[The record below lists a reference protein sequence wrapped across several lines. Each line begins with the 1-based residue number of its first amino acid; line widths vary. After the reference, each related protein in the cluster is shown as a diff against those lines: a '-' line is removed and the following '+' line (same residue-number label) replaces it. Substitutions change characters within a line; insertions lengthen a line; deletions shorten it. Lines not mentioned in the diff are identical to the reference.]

1 MESIKQK
8 AADLSNNLLKKLKNL
23 SRNQKLLLG
32 GLSSYLLYNSL
43 KSILKKPKSIS
54 GKVIFITGAANGIC
68 RELAIKLSELGGK
81 IAIVDI
87 CKEKGEELANSLLS
101 KGQEAMFVNC
111 DVSKLDSVKQAA
123 AKVRMHLGPPSILI
137 NGAVK
142 VLKKKILDMS
152 IEEFEESLKIG
163 LNAHFYTIKEF
174 LPDMVRN
181 NEGHIIT
188 MASVAS
194 HGSFPGGADYCAC
207 KHALYSLNETLRK
220 EIKKMNVDVKTTIIQ
235 PGFTKTGLLEG
246 LKIRGPLMDVDYVA
260 GRIVKSI
267 LYDEEDLLIPRHLSF
282 LVGLK
287 HFVSVQT
294 HDRIVNALGYSNFID
309 DLTSWKVEKDS

>member
-1 MESIKQK
+1 
-8 AADLSNNLLKKLKNL
+8 
-23 SRNQKLLLG
+23 
-32 GLSSYLLYNSL
+32 
-43 KSILKKPKSIS
+43 
-54 GKVIFITGAANGIC
+54 
-68 RELAIKLSELGGK
+68 
-81 IAIVDI
+81 
-87 CKEKGEELANSLLS
+87 
-101 KGQEAMFVNC
+101 
-111 DVSKLDSVKQAA
+111 
-123 AKVRMHLGPPSILI
+123 
-137 NGAVK
+137 
-142 VLKKKILDMS
+142 
-152 IEEFEESLKIG
+152 
-163 LNAHFYTIKEF
+163 
-174 LPDMVRN
+174 
-181 NEGHIIT
+181 
-188 MASVAS
+188 
-194 HGSFPGGADYCAC
+194 
-207 KHALYSLNETLRK
+207 LYSLNETLRK